1 MAYRLQYSPM
11 NWLGALVNLFL
22 VLVTGLL
29 LLRIILRLFGA
40 NPSTAFVNWIY
51 NTTGD
56 LMAPFRGIFPTP
68 TLGEGYVLDLPA
80 IFALIVYI
88 LIGLLILA
96 LLSLLAGPWSR
107 EETVEERPARTR
119 RTTRR

>member
-1 MAYRLQYSPM
+1 MG
-11 NWLGALVNLFL
+11 WLGGLVNLFL

-29 LLRIILRLFGA
+29 LIRIILRLFSA
-40 NPSTAFVNWIY
+40 NPNTTFVNWIY
-51 NTTGD
+51 TTTGD

-80 IFALIVYI
+80 IFALIIYT

-96 LLSLLAGPWSR
+96 LLGLLAGPWR
-107 EETVEERPARTR
+107 RDEAVDDRPVRSSRTR
-119 RTTRR
+119 R